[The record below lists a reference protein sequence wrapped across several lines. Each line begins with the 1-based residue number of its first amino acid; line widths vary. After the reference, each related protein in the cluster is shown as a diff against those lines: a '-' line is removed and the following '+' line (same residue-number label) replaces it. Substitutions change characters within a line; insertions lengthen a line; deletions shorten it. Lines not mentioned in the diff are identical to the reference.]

1 MIKIILGS
9 ALLAVAMANQ
19 QYFNQPEDYANPR
32 QGLGGSANIGFG
44 DFGSVGASADLQV
57 PGDINF
63 LSTIIYGLGGIVL
76 VNTIVSIATALWPK
90 GDATEEATEP
100 EEQSRRMRQIM
111 DVGQQ
116 VFEGIQKFAQ
126 KYNQH

>member
-100 EEQSRRMRQIM
+100 EEQSRRMRQII

>member
-1 MIKIILGS
+1 MLHLWTKIDSLPQCEITQLKKILKI
-9 ALLAVAMANQ
+9 N
-19 QYFNQPEDYANPR
+19 FFR
-32 QGLGGSANIGFG
+32 GSANIGFG

-100 EEQSRRMRQIM
+100 EEQARRMKQIM

-116 VFEGIQKFAQ
+116 VFHGIKNVAE